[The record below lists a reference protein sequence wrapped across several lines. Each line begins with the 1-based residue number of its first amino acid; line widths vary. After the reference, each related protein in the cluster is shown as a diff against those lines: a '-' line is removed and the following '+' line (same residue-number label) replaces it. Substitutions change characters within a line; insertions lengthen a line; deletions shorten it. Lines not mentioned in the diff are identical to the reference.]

1 MPKSVSVLIAVQA
14 RSGSK
19 RLPGK
24 SLRLIDDATMIS
36 HVFNTAKLSASFVN
50 RSSGATSISAQ
61 CCLVIPKNDPI
72 KEHFDSDVIVEGPE
86 DDVLERYR
94 LAVNLYRPDY
104 LVRITGDCPL
114 IIPTI
119 ITKHIVSAVGMQ
131 LDYCSNAFE
140 DMRTFVDGY
149 DCEVISASAFEYVV
163 AGAKSAEDKE
173 HVTTYLRR
181 ERPRWAKFGVVMGH
195 IDISDIK
202 LSVDTIEDFNEV
214 VRRKKSL
221 DAKNA
226 LAQEKGYAI
235 FRF

>member
-1 MPKSVSVLIAVQA
+1 MPRSVSVLIAVQA

-36 HVFNTAKLSASFVN
+36 HVFSAAKLSAAFVN
-50 RSSGATSISAQ
+50 RSSGTTSISAQ
-61 CCLVIPKNDPI
+61 CCLVIPENDPI
-72 KEHFDSDVIVEGPE
+72 KEHFEPDVIVEGPE

-94 LAVNLYRPDY
+94 LAVDLYRPDY

-119 ITKHIVSAVGMQ
+119 ITKHIVSAVGMG

-140 DMRTFVDGY
+140 DLRTFVDGY
-149 DCEVISASAFEYVV
+149 DCEVISASAFEFIV
-163 AGAKSAEDKE
+163 AGAKTAQDKE

-181 ERPRWAKFGVVMGH
+181 EKPRWAKFGVVMGH
-195 IDISDIK
+195 IDLSDLK

-214 VRRKKSL
+214 SRRKKDL
-221 DAKNA
+221 DKKYS

>member
-1 MPKSVSVLIAVQA
+1 MPRNISVLIAVQA

-50 RSSGATSISAQ
+50 RASGQTSISAQ
-61 CCLVIPKNDPI
+61 CCLVIPKEDTI
-72 KEHFDSDVIVEGPE
+72 KEHFEPDVIVEGPE

-94 LAVNLYRPDY
+94 LAFDLYRPDY

-119 ITKHIVSAVGMQ
+119 ITKHIVSAVGLG

-140 DMRTFVDGY
+140 DLRTFVDGY
-149 DCEVISASAFEYVV
+149 DCEVISAKAFDHILQ
-163 AGAKSAEDKE
+163 GAKTPFDKE
-173 HVTTYLRR
+173 HVTTFLRR
-181 ERPRWAKFGVVMGH
+181 EKPRWAKFGVVLGH
-195 IDISDIK
+195 IDLSDIK

-214 VRRKKSL
+214 VRRKKEL
-221 DAKNA
+221 DKKYD
-226 LAQEKGYAI
+226 LAQERGYAL

>member
-1 MPKSVSVLIAVQA
+1 MPKAVSVLIAVQA

-24 SLRLIDDATMIS
+24 SLRLIDDASMIS

-50 RSSGATSISAQ
+50 RASGNTSISAQ
-61 CCLVIPKNDPI
+61 CCLVIPKDDPI

-94 LAVNLYRPDY
+94 LAFDLYKPDFI
-104 LVRITGDCPL
+104 VRITGDCPL

-119 ITKHIVSAVGMQ
+119 ITKHIVSAVGLG

-140 DMRTFVDGY
+140 DLRTFVDGY
-149 DCEVISASAFEYVV
+149 DVEVISADAFDYIVE
-163 AGAKSAEDKE
+163 GATAALDKE
-173 HVTTYLRR
+173 HVTTFLRR

-195 IDISDIK
+195 IDLSDIK

-214 VRRKKSL
+214 VRRKKLL
-221 DAKNA
+221 DNKTL
-226 LAQEKGYAI
+226 LAQEKGYAV